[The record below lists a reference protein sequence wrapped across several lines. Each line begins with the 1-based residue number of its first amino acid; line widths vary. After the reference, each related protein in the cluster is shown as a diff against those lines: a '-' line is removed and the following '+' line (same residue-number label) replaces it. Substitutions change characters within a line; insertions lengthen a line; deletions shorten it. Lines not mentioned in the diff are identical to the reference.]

1 MHPKCFKILSVKAL
15 GGQNNPKDV
24 SCQKN
29 LALYAGNYET
39 TFLILYL
46 MLPSWGWADNYLCI
60 AEQAAG
66 FKTIDGLHQATIFF

>member
-29 LALYAGNYET
+29 LALYASNYET
-39 TFLILYL
+39 TFFDIVLDVAQL
-46 MLPSWGWADNYLCI
+46 
-60 AEQAAG
+60 
-66 FKTIDGLHQATIFF
+66 GLG